1 MLLIAVVGEGFDGDA
16 ATRVEQPDDLQVSGI
31 HQFHQVFH
39 DDVDTI
45 LMEVAMVA
53 EAEKVQFEALALN
66 HAHAGD
72 VVDDD
77 VAKVR
82 LARFGTQRRELRAI
96 EGYNIF
102 VLRMFVLK
110 SLQNIRRVVVTVMCV
125 LVAQQGDAVQFLLV
139 S

>member
-1 MLLIAVVGEGFDGDA
+1 
-16 ATRVEQPDDLQVSGI
+16 
-31 HQFHQVFH
+31 
-39 DDVDTI
+39 
-45 LMEVAMVA
+45 MEVAMVA
-53 EAEKVQFEALALN
+53 EAEQIQFEALALH
-66 HAHAGD
+66 HAYAGD

-77 VAKVR
+77 VAKVG
-82 LARFGTQRRELRAI
+82 LARFRTQRRKLRAN

-125 LVAQQGDAVQFLLV
+125 LVAQQGDTVQFLLV